1 MVWVALNTDTK
12 LSHLVL
18 GSLEIQGMLCN
29 GEIYVCI
36 FSIYIKRETVARGH
50 ALLVCTGQVIAALTF
65 HTYWR
70 ILELVVMSLVE

>member
-1 MVWVALNTDTK
+1 MGLNTDTK

-29 GEIYVCI
+29 GEISVCI

-50 ALLVCTGQVIAALTF
+50 ALLLYTGQVIAALTF